1 MTDLDTLSAG
11 NPLGVTPVD
20 YDIFDDAIRA
30 DPFPIY
36 QEIRDSGPL
45 CALTRHGVFCV
56 ARHAEAKSVLEN
68 WADFSS
74 ASGVTMNSI
83 TNDVMKGS
91 LLQSDPPVHTKMRKV
106 VMRPLAP
113 TQLSGLRGRLTELTR
128 ERISQLKGKG
138 PVDAVRHLTTLLP
151 VSVVSELVGLPE
163 EGRESML
170 DWAAASFNTVAPVG
184 HPQADAAFSVIQGM
198 VKYLTD
204 PSLPSKLRPGSWAA
218 ALWSEVERGEI
229 SPDDYSSVVQAY
241 VMPSLDTTIYGMG
254 NLIWLLASNPDQ
266 WSLLKSQPALV
277 PRCINEALR
286 LESPVLGFVRQATR
300 DVEVSGIAIPEGARL
315 MVLLGAANRDE
326 RRYEN
331 PDLFDIQ
338 RDARD
343 HLAFGAGI
351 HRCAGGNLAMLELAT
366 VLEELV
372 KQIDRL
378 ELVSVDRS
386 NNLGLRGFSKIE
398 MILH

>member
-1 MTDLDTLSAG
+1 MTELNTLPADSPS
-11 NPLGVTPVD
+11 NVIPID

-36 QEIRDSGPL
+36 REIRDSGPV
-45 CALTRHGVFCV
+45 CALTRHDVFGV
-56 ARHAEAKSVLEN
+56 ARHAEAKSILEN

-83 TNDVMKGS
+83 TNEVMNGS
-91 LLQSDPPVHTKMRKV
+91 LLQSDPPVHTQMRKV

-113 TQLSGLRGRLTELTR
+113 SQLSGLRGRLTELTR
-128 ERISQLKGKG
+128 ERVAQLKGKG
-138 PVDAVRHLTTLLP
+138 PIEIVGQLATLLP
-151 VSVVSELVGLPE
+151 LSVVSELVGLPE
-163 EGRESML
+163 EGRDNML
-170 DWAAASFNTVAPVG
+170 DWANASFNTVAPVG
-184 HPQADAAFSVIQGM
+184 HPRADAGFSVIEGM

-204 PSLPSKLRPGSWAA
+204 PSLPSRLRPGSWAA
-218 ALWSEVERGEI
+218 GLWSEVEAGEI
-229 SPDDYSSVVQAY
+229 SPDDFSSVVQAY

-266 WSLLKSQPALV
+266 WALLKSQPALI

-286 LESPVLGFVRQATR
+286 LEAPVLGFVRQATR

-315 MVLLGAANRDE
+315 MMLLGAANRDE

-372 KQIDRL
+372 KQIDHL
-378 ELVSVDRS
+378 ELVSELRS
-386 NNLGLRGFSKIE
+386 DNLGLRGFSEIE
-398 MILH
+398 MVLH